1 MSRLIRYFAQGCLV
15 LLPVAATA
23 YVIYFVVT
31 AVDSLLGLSI
41 PGLGLAITL
50 LLVIG
55 VGFFV
60 SNVVGRRLY
69 DFFDRV
75 MSHLPVAKLLYTAIR
90 DLIQAFVGEERRFG
104 RPVAV
109 RLVPGS
115 ELKLLGFVSRSSV
128 PALGLFDHVV
138 VYVPQAYNIAGQV
151 LVVPASQVEPLDVPP
166 AELLAFLLSGGASG
180 FSTTGAPPSVYP
192 S

>member
-15 LLPVAATA
+15 LLPVVATV

-41 PGLGLAITL
+41 PGLGIAIAL
-50 LLVIG
+50 FLVTG

-69 DFFDRV
+69 GWFDQL
-75 MSHLPVAKLLYTAIR
+75 MSRLPVAKLLYTSIR
-90 DLIQAFVGEERRFG
+90 DLVQAFVGEERRFS

-109 RLVPGS
+109 RLTPGS
-115 ELKLLGFVSRSSV
+115 ELKVLGFLSRTSV
-128 PALGLFDHVV
+128 PALAHPDHVV

-151 LVVPASQVEPLDVPP
+151 LLVPHDQVEVLDV
-166 AELLAFLLSGGASG
+166 ASSELLAFVLSGGASG
-180 FSTTGAPPSVYP
+180 LSHTQPPPPVIGG
-192 S
+192 